1 MKCGFYKDG
10 DTEKC
15 KKVHIGPCK
24 QCTDSFD
31 VLVDMF
37 SFHDDVTST
46 LRESGDLSRD
56 LALDDDL
63 ASWKKDI
70 EQCLRN
76 LLDFRNHIAQKEDES
91 AFDSVRYCDLKSNEC
106 IVIMDYKMKI
116 LSSSFREPQ
125 SDWFSKRG
133 FSCLGALLIFGS
145 SEADTENKVLY
156 HFFISDDTTQD
167 SEAIN
172 CAKQ

>member
-1 MKCGFYKDG
+1 MSCGFHEDK

-15 KKVHIGPCK
+15 KKDHIGPCK
-24 QCTDSFD
+24 QCTESFN
-31 VLVDMF
+31 LFIDMF
-37 SFHDDVTST
+37 SFHDHVTSI
-46 LRESGDLSRD
+46 LRESGDLRRN

-63 ASWKKDI
+63 ACWKKEM

-76 LLDFRNHIAQKEDES
+76 LLDFRNHIAQREDES
-91 AFDSVRYCDLKSNEC
+91 AFDAVRYYDLKSNEA
-106 IVIMDYKMKI
+106 IIIMDYKMKI
-116 LSSSFREPQ
+116 LSASFREPQ

-133 FSCLGALLIFGS
+133 FSCLGALIIFGS
-145 SEADTENKVLY
+145 SDGEAENKVLY